1 MTLTVGGANQLAMNE
16 TFPNR
21 LLQKLAKKSQ
31 PSSLINKG
39 FTLVE
44 LMVVIVIVGIL
55 SAVALPNFLKQTDK
69 AKATE
74 AKQNIA
80 STLKQAQAQYV
91 EDGTA
96 PKTAAGDMNTLYGTP
111 TDGATTFNYA
121 ADWKSPIYTITATG
135 NATDA
140 GLTSKV
146 MKGCVNFDTGK
157 VDVQSVLDQKA
168 DPSCS

>member
-1 MTLTVGGANQLAMNE
+1 MAHIQGDIHQLP
-16 TFPNR
+16 TTGLLSSR

-31 PSSLINKG
+31 TSSLINKG

-55 SAVALPNFLKQTDK
+55 SAIALPNFLKQTDK

-74 AKQNIA
+74 AKQNIS

-91 EDGTA
+91 EDGTS
-96 PKTAAGDMNTLYGTP
+96 PKTAATDMNELYGTP
-111 TDGATTFNYA
+111 LNEATTFNYVA
-121 ADWKSPIYTITATG
+121 AWSSPVYTITATG
-135 NATDA
+135 NSTDA

-157 VDVQSVLDQKA
+157 VDVQSVLDQTA
-168 DPSCS
+168 EPTCS

>member
-1 MTLTVGGANQLAMNE
+1 
-16 TFPNR
+16 
-21 LLQKLAKKSQ
+21 
-31 PSSLINKG
+31 
-39 FTLVE
+39 
-44 LMVVIVIVGIL
+44 MVVIVIVGIL
-55 SAVALPNFLKQTDK
+55 SAIALPNFLKQTDK

-96 PKTAAGDMNTLYGTP
+96 PKTAATDMNTLYGTP
-111 TDGATTFNYA
+111 LNGNTTFNYTGA
-121 ADWKSPIYTITATG
+121 WTSPIYTITATG
-135 NATDA
+135 NSTDA

>member
-1 MTLTVGGANQLAMNE
+1 MAPIQAGSRQMHPAGLVSSRLVLRLAE
-16 TFPNR
+16 
-21 LLQKLAKKSQ
+21 KSQ
-31 PSSLINKG
+31 GNSLISKG

-55 SAVALPNFLKQTDK
+55 SAIALPNFLRQTDK

-80 STLKQAQAQYV
+80 STLKQAQAQFI
-91 EDGTA
+91 EDGSE
-96 PKTAAGDMNTLYGTP
+96 PKTAAADMNELYGTP
-111 TDGATTFNYA
+111 LNGATTFNYA
-121 ADWKSPIYTITATG
+121 AAWSNPIYTITATG
-135 NATDA
+135 NSTDA

-157 VDVQSVLDQKA
+157 VDVQSVLDQTA